1 MRRAPLLLVLA
12 LVCWPPSPASPQAAT
27 TASRGLRA
35 LTVEDYYCLKD
46 VGSPRIS
53 PDGAW
58 VAYTVSAPVEETNES
73 TTETWVARADGSG
86 GPARVTRGGED
97 VSSPRWA
104 DDGRLGVTALD
115 RTTWLVDP
123 ARPAGPAE
131 RDDGA
136 EPSGV
141 ASPDGRWRA
150 ILRDVPAPERPRR
163 ALTDFERRHEERF
176 EGVNFDWY
184 PFVRDGQPFPL
195 PDPRSQPAQEV
206 FLEPADGAGPARQLT
221 HLGLRP
227 GNLTWRSDG
236 SVLLF
241 TADEADLDELAYS
254 RSDLFVVDL
263 DGELTR
269 LTDDGYTYS
278 GVGFSPDGRWI
289 SYVRAFG
296 TDFIIDRKLDHGGP
310 RDLYVRPAD
319 GSEPV
324 NLTAEWDLD
333 PGTPMWSPDSRH
345 VYFTTGIGGATHLF
359 RVAPMSGPVEQV
371 TTGERR
377 IQGLD
382 IDRSFRRMAYTVGEF
397 ERPEDVWTADIDGGN
412 ERRLT
417 DVHRAFL
424 AEVAPSRAERILYA
438 SYDGTPVEGFLLY
451 PHGYD
456 PQAGPYPLIIV
467 NHGGP
472 HSASGYGFSFK
483 NQLFAA
489 NGYFV
494 FLPNFRSSTGY
505 GDEFKWA
512 TWGGWGTLDGEDVL
526 AGVDHLIERLPVDR
540 ERVGTTGHSYGGI
553 LTNWLV
559 TRYPDRFRAAIS
571 GAGASNWTSNYAHSD
586 VARTKETEFFGRPW
600 EPRAREIMIRQSA
613 YLNSGGVRAATLF
626 VHGEVDYRVPLEG
639 AIQLYTSLKKQRVP
653 TQLIIYEGMPHG
665 IRGHWNNVHRMMRE
679 LRWWETYLKP
689 QGQVRADGMH

>member
-35 LTVEDYYCLKD
+35 LTVEDYYRLKD

-73 TTETWVARADGSG
+73 TTETWVVRADGAG
-86 GPARVTRGGED
+86 APERVTRGGED

-345 VYFTTGIGGATHLF
+345 MYFTTGTGGATHLF

-424 AEVAPSRAERILYA
+424 AEVAPTRAERILYA

-653 TQLIIYEGMPHG
+653 TELIIYEGMPHG
-665 IRGHWNNVHRMMRE
+665 IRGHWNNVHRMMHE

-689 QGQVRADGMH
+689 RGQVRADGVR

>member
-35 LTVEDYYCLKD
+35 LTVEDYYRLKD

-104 DDGRLGVTALD
+104 DDGRLGVTAPD

-131 RDDGA
+131 RDDGT

-141 ASPDGRWRA
+141 TSPDGRWRA
-150 ILRDVPAPERPRR
+150 ILRDVPAPERPRQ

-176 EGVNFDWY
+176 EGVKFDWY

-319 GSEPV
+319 GGEPV

-345 VYFTTGIGGATHLF
+345 MYFTTGIGGATHLF

-382 IDRSFRRMAYTVGEF
+382 IDRSFGRMAYTVGEF

-451 PHGYD
+451 PHAYD

-526 AGVDHLIERLPVDR
+526 AGVDHLVERLPVDR

-639 AIQLYTSLKKQRVP
+639 AIQLYTSMKKQRVP
-653 TQLIIYEGMPHG
+653 TELIIYEGMPHG
-665 IRGHWNNVHRMMRE
+665 IRGHWNNVHRMMHE

-689 QGQVRADGMH
+689 RGQVRADGVR